1 MATQLLKFR
10 LTTSFVTGSQPCD
23 KNIIEL
29 NKEMDKGNE
38 KISNLNKEMDKGNE
52 KISNLNKE
60 MLKLNNYIKLIE
72 DKLSCFFDVDDDY
85 IIEGN

>member
-23 KNIIEL
+23 KNIIE
-29 NKEMDKGNE
+29 
-38 KISNLNKEMDKGNE
+38 LNKEMDKGNE